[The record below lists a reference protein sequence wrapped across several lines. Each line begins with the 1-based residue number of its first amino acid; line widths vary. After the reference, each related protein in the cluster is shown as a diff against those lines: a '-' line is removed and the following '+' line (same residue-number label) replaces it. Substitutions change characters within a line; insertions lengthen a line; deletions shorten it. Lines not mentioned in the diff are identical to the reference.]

1 MAQSYADIYRRSLEE
16 MMQGRSDTLSS
27 ALADDVV
34 WHEAGNPQPLRGKQA
49 VLDRFSAMQGA
60 APDVQI
66 KSSLADNDYLSIFG
80 HAKFQQGGQTCEY
93 DYVEELQFRGDKIV
107 ERWSFMDAVPDDV
120 DQFFRS
126 MQSTQS

>member
-1 MAQSYADIYRRSLEE
+1 MVQSHADIYRRSLEE
-16 MMQGRSDTLSS
+16 LMQGRSDTMNA

-34 WHEAGNPQPLRGKQA
+34 WHEAGNPQVLRGKQA
-49 VLDRFSAMQGA
+49 VLERFSAMQGA

-66 KSSLADNDYLSIFG
+66 KSSLADDDYLSIFG

-107 ERWSFMDAVPDDV
+107 ERWSFMDAVPADV
-120 DQFFRS
+120 DQFFRN
-126 MQSTQS
+126 MQPAGS